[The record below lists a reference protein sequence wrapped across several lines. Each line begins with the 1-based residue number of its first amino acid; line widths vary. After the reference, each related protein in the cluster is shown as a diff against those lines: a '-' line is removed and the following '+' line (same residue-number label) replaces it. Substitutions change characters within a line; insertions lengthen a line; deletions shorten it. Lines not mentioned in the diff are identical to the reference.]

1 MGKPKPQRK
10 PKRRTKGYQ
19 KSKLSGDVAKGFA
32 AFVKKHKGS
41 MVKPKKWGNGYSDC
55 NFLRPLALDE
65 NGDIG
70 EPYAE

>member
-1 MGKPKPQRK
+1 MSYDM

-41 MVKPKKWGNGYSDC
+41 MVKPKKWGKGYGDLNYENPLTLDS
-55 NFLRPLALDE
+55 NFNLTDAS
-65 NGDIG
+65 
-70 EPYAE
+70 AE